1 MNTKGQNKRGYLM
14 LAVLWLAYV
23 TFVMNWVAGSS
34 LTPQITN
41 TFFGG
46 PVDPLISE
54 VVNYSITTARVF
66 ANILAAVVIM
76 RLGPKKAAG
85 LSIGLLMM
93 GLVAIYI
100 PNYLG
105 YIFARMIMAMGG
117 SMIIVYMNPFVS
129 NYIANQ
135 KVKLGINAANT
146 ATYNIGTFIVA
157 VLFTLFA
164 EQLVSDWKLT
174 MTFFASITVILFI
187 IWLLGAEDF
196 KVEQPTGNTEAYG
209 YKQAFKDGFIWR
221 FGLAFASFLTLYVLS
236 LVSFKN
242 IFDQYTLL
250 NGSVTNLF
258 ISSGAIVGTLAG
270 IAIGNKGGPRK
281 PTLLIVG
288 IFMVSSFA
296 LALAFANAIPVVS
309 YILLTISGFFMFVQ
323 YPIFLN
329 LPHELKNMTPQKLT
343 IMFGLFWAIAYAGQT
358 IANIIWSFILGN
370 FGYVPSLIFFIAVA
384 SVYCFLIPTLPETR
398 PKEIRLKKAA

>member
-1 MNTKGQNKRGYLM
+1 QNKRGYLM

-34 LTPQITN
+34 LTPKIMN

-100 PNYLG
+100 PNYWG

-209 YKQAFKDGFIWR
+209 YKQAFKDGFI
-221 FGLAFASFLTLYVLS
+221 
-236 LVSFKN
+236 
-242 IFDQYTLL
+242 
-250 NGSVTNLF
+250 
-258 ISSGAIVGTLAG
+258 
-270 IAIGNKGGPRK
+270 
-281 PTLLIVG
+281 
-288 IFMVSSFA
+288 
-296 LALAFANAIPVVS
+296 
-309 YILLTISGFFMFVQ
+309 
-323 YPIFLN
+323 
-329 LPHELKNMTPQKLT
+329 
-343 IMFGLFWAIAYAGQT
+343 
-358 IANIIWSFILGN
+358 
-370 FGYVPSLIFFIAVA
+370 
-384 SVYCFLIPTLPETR
+384 
-398 PKEIRLKKAA
+398 

>member
-1 MNTKGQNKRGYLM
+1 MSTKVQNSKRGYLM
-14 LAVLWLAYV
+14 LAVLWFAYV

-34 LTPQITN
+34 LTPQITD

-100 PNYLG
+100 PNYWG

-129 NYIANQ
+129 NYVSNP

-164 EQLVSDWKLT
+164 EQLVTDWQLT
-174 MTFFASITVILFI
+174 MTFFASITVILFVV
-187 IWLLGAEDF
+187 WLIGSEDF
-196 KVEQPTGNTEAYG
+196 KVEQAAGTEEYG
-209 YKQAFKDGFIWR
+209 YKHAFKDGFIWR
-221 FGLAFASFLTLYVLS
+221 FGLAFASFLTLYVLA

-250 NGSVTNLF
+250 DGSVTNLL
-258 ISSGAIVGTLAG
+258 ISGGALIGTLAG
-270 IAIGNKGGPRK
+270 IAIGNKGWPRK
-281 PTLLIVG
+281 PTLLMIG
-288 IFMVSSFA
+288 IGMVSTFAFA
-296 LALAFANAIPVVS
+296 LVFANSVPSLS
-309 YILLTISGFFMFVQ
+309 YVLLTISGFFMFLQ

-329 LPHELKNMTPQKLT
+329 LPHEMKNMSPHKLT

-358 IANIIWSFILGN
+358 IANIVWSYILGA
-370 FGYVPSLIFFIAVA
+370 FGYVPSMIFFIAFA
-384 SVYCFLIPTLPETR
+384 SLYCFLIPTLPET
-398 PKEIRLKKAA
+398 KQKDTVLKNIA

>member
-1 MNTKGQNKRGYLM
+1 
-14 LAVLWLAYV
+14 
-23 TFVMNWVAGSS
+23 
-34 LTPQITN
+34 
-41 TFFGG
+41 
-46 PVDPLISE
+46 
-54 VVNYSITTARVF
+54 
-66 ANILAAVVIM
+66 
-76 RLGPKKAAG
+76 
-85 LSIGLLMM
+85 
-93 GLVAIYI
+93 
-100 PNYLG
+100 
-105 YIFARMIMAMGG
+105 FARMIMAMGG

-250 NGSVTNLF
+250 NGSVTNLS
-258 ISSGAIVGTLAG
+258 ISSG
-270 IAIGNKGGPRK
+270 
-281 PTLLIVG
+281 
-288 IFMVSSFA
+288 
-296 LALAFANAIPVVS
+296 
-309 YILLTISGFFMFVQ
+309 
-323 YPIFLN
+323 
-329 LPHELKNMTPQKLT
+329 
-343 IMFGLFWAIAYAGQT
+343 
-358 IANIIWSFILGN
+358 
-370 FGYVPSLIFFIAVA
+370 
-384 SVYCFLIPTLPETR
+384 
-398 PKEIRLKKAA
+398 